1 MIQRLG
7 KPIGVILLPHR
18 CRECWVELGILTSGE
33 VKNGLWVVRQP
44 VTRSDIDSGNRLS
57 LRAQPL
63 QHFWSPVDL
72 NRSEAIGAVKVCQL
86 VELTGI
92 IPVRIVPAGNR

>member
-1 MIQRLG
+1 M
-7 KPIGVILLPHR
+7 
-18 CRECWVELGILTSGE
+18 ELGILASGE

-63 QHFWSPVDL
+63 QHFWSPVNL
-72 NRSEAIGAVKVCQL
+72 NRFKAIGTVKVCQL

-92 IPVRIVPAGNR
+92 IPVGIVPAGKC